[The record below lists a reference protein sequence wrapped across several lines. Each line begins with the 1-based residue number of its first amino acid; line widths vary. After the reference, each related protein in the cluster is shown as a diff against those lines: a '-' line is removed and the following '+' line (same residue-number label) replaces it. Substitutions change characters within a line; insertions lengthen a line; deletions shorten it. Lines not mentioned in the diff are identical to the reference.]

1 MAALQVLLVDDHA
14 VVRAGY
20 RRFLEADGRIRVAAE
35 AADAESALAWLQSA
49 AGQAIDV
56 AVVDLS
62 MPGRGG
68 LELLRHLR
76 RRGDGPRV
84 LVFSMHESLSI
95 VRQALALGASGYV
108 TKSSD
113 PAFLVEAVLRAAR
126 GERVVSPELAAGL
139 DALGG
144 EAPHLQLTAREFE
157 VFLRLAQGEP
167 LDAIAQAL
175 RLSAKTVA
183 NLQTAVR
190 ARLRLDSPIAL
201 HRYAREHGLID

>member
-1 MAALQVLLVDDHA
+1 MMRFGPVVGDGEIVATAHHDPHRAPHPTRGDRGEDGVLRQAEFGAEMAADELDKP
-14 VVRAGY
+14 VR
-20 RRFLEADGRIRVAAE
+20 GRNIGANRV
-35 AADAESALAWLQSA
+35 WRTT
-49 AGQAIDV
+49 
-56 AVVDLS
+56 
-62 MPGRGG
+62 P
-68 LELLRHLR
+68 
-76 RRGDGPRV
+76 
-84 LVFSMHESLSI
+84 I

-108 TKSSD
+108 TKASD

-126 GERVVSPELAAGL
+126 GEQVLSPELAAGL

-144 EAPHLQLTAREFE
+144 EAPHHQLTAREFE
-157 VFLRLAQGEP
+157 VFLRLARGEP

-201 HRYAREHGLID
+201 HRYAREHRLID